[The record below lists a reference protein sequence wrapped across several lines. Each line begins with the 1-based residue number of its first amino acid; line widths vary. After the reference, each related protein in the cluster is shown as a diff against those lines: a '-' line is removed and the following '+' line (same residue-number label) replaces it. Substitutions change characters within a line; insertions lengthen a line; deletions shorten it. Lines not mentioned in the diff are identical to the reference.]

1 MNRTDKK
8 CFIITP
14 IGNTDSEI
22 FRKTKGVIDSVIK
35 PVLQEHGF
43 SDIKPAYEITEQGTI
58 GNQIISRI
66 IGDDLVVANLTGNNP
81 NVMYELAIRHITA
94 KPIVTICENGTI
106 LPFDIKD
113 SRTIFYKND
122 MYGVTEL
129 RNAFESF
136 VANIDYSACYKD
148 NPVYN
153 AVNNF
158 SGISIPNGKQS
169 AKLSFSL
176 TTNGNQLED
185 GVYPTKTSPSGYS
198 IKVYNV
204 GEKPFYLETFRLEY
218 AEKTIVDCVLPEET
232 AIAPYEN
239 YEYELGWQE
248 YDAILYH
255 CKEAA
260 LEKCDVVAYEV
271 GGNTISGEIDLVLPH
286 LQSNFRA

>member
-148 NPVYN
+148 KP
-153 AVNNF
+153 
-158 SGISIPNGKQS
+158 GICRKN
-169 AKLSFSL
+169 
-176 TTNGNQLED
+176 
-185 GVYPTKTSPSGYS
+185 
-198 IKVYNV
+198 
-204 GEKPFYLETFRLEY
+204 
-218 AEKTIVDCVLPEET
+218 
-232 AIAPYEN
+232 
-239 YEYELGWQE
+239 
-248 YDAILYH
+248 H
-255 CKEAA
+255 C
-260 LEKCDVVAYEV
+260 
-271 GGNTISGEIDLVLPH
+271 
-286 LQSNFRA
+286 

>member
-158 SGISIPNGKQS
+158 SGISIPNEKQS

-198 IKVYNV
+198 IKVYNI
-204 GEKPFYLETFRLEY
+204 GEKPFYLETFSLEY
-218 AEKTIVDCVLPEET
+218 AEKTIVDCVLSEET

-255 CKEAA
+255 CKEAG

-271 GGNTISGEIDLVLPH
+271 GGRTVSGEIDLVLPH